1 MVLLSLILDRNPY
14 LWYKYTMKTTTI
26 KQHKKF
32 APYTVLMFL
41 ICVLSG
47 FYCGCQSE
55 MFNFNIEGASF
66 EIVEKS
72 GELTENEVWDGR
84 IYITNTVVVPEGIT
98 LTIRSGTIVGFEP
111 TDTPSELIVHGELYA
126 EGSPD
131 RMIVF
136 GSLGK
141 QRESEQSPIVKTT
154 TSPFATNPSAIG
166 GRAAT
171 GTRIPKTVTA
181 DPPRAGDW
189 AGIQIETTSP
199 NSRLTYCRI
208 QHATV
213 GIRALTDAIQIE
225 SCLFSENNTGVL
237 CESTNPTVTRN
248 EFNRNGIG
256 AKLQGSASPEVEY
269 NEFTANEYGIS
280 CEDDSRPRIQYN
292 ILRANY
298 QNAITCYSTASP
310 EIVSNNI
317 TMNIGWAVYDGGR
330 LRDNF
335 IQGNKQVGPNITELS
350 SGTQSDQFYGVEESF
365 EPRNSPVTEAGV
377 PRENF

>member
-1 MVLLSLILDRNPY
+1 
-14 LWYKYTMKTTTI
+14 
-26 KQHKKF
+26 
-32 APYTVLMFL
+32 
-41 ICVLSG
+41 
-47 FYCGCQSE
+47 
-55 MFNFNIEGASF
+55 MFNFNIDSASF

-126 EGSPD
+126 EGSPE

-141 QRESEQSPIVKTT
+141 QRKIEQSPIAKTT
-154 TSPFATNPSAIG
+154 PSTFATNPSAMRG
-166 GRAAT
+166 QRNT
-171 GTRIPKTVTA
+171 GTGIPKTVAA

-189 AGIQIETTSP
+189 AGIQIEATSP

-213 GIRALTDAIQIE
+213 GISARTDAVQIE

-237 CESTNPTVTRN
+237 CESTNPTITRN

-256 AKLQGSASPEVEY
+256 TKLQGSASPEVEY

-280 CEDDSRPRIQYN
+280 SEDDSRPRIQYN

-317 TMNIGWAVYDGGR
+317 TLNIGWAVYDGGR

-335 IQGNKQVGPNITELS
+335 IQGNKQVGPNITELGI
-350 SGTQSDQFYGVEESF
+350 GTQSDQFYGVEESF